1 MPLARGDS
9 ESSPCRRRLVAERTG
24 PGGPNPRPTDWT
36 LDAEA
41 LGRFL
46 LLLDNDISQAAKR
59 YERLR
64 LKLIHLFEWRG
75 AVFAEDL
82 ADETLNRVI
91 RRFEQGV
98 DLDASSVQRFSAGVA
113 HRVFLEH
120 LREVRRRSPA
130 PPAETHPPWVARGR
144 QTTDLRLRHLDGCLA
159 RLSADERALI
169 LRYYGGEPSQ
179 RMARRRKMAEELDIQ
194 PGHLRIRAF
203 RIRNKLE
210 RWIQQAMDPSATS
223 SGAGP

>member
-1 MPLARGDS
+1 MAESKRAGIRG
-9 ESSPCRRRLVAERTG
+9 AA
-24 PGGPNPRPTDWT
+24 DWT

-46 LLLDNDISQAAKR
+46 LLLDDDITRAAER

-64 LKLIHLFEWRG
+64 SKLIHLFEWRG

-91 RRFEQGV
+91 RRFEQGA
-98 DLDASSVQRFSAGVA
+98 DLDANTVQRFSAGVA

-120 LREVRRRSPA
+120 LREVRRHNPA
-130 PPAETHPPWVARGR
+130 PPVATHPPWVAKGR
-144 QTTDLRLRHLDGCLA
+144 QTTDLRLRHLDDCLS
-159 RLSADERALI
+159 RLSGEEKSLI
-169 LRYYGGEPSQ
+169 LRYYGGDPRKRIAE
-179 RMARRRKMAEELDIQ
+179 RRRLAEELSMQ

-203 RIRNKLE
+203 RIRTKLE
-210 RWIQQAMDPSATS
+210 RWIQQEMTPGAKTPGDDP
-223 SGAGP
+223 